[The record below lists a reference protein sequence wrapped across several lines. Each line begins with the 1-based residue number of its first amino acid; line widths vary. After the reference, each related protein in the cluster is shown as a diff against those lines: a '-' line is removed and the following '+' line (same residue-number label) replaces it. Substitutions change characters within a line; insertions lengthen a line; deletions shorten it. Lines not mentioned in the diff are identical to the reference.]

1 MWGTHVCRWLRP
13 QTGASSLIPLCH
25 PFSGHQGGGL
35 KPAPCPH
42 LPGTT
47 LFQASAMS
55 SYCSYGLQAGLPASL
70 PHSPFSRQQP
80 GASTQNETQS
90 ISLSLLSPEPRESL
104 SYLKQS
110 VNLCLISPSPTS
122 GPHHL
127 LPRHSLHP
135 PTLGLL
141 FLKYTRSLPP
151 QGLCIS
157 CSLCLECPSPDH

>member
-1 MWGTHVCRWLRP
+1 MAQIPNWGIILD
-13 QTGASSLIPLCH
+13 SSCH

-55 SYCSYGLQAGLPASL
+55 SYCSHGFQAGLPVSL
-70 PHSPFSRQQP
+70 PHSPFSTQQP

-90 ISLSLLSPEPRESL
+90 VSLFLLSPDPRESL
-104 SYLKQS
+104 SHCEQS

-127 LPRHSLHP
+127 LPGHSLHLL
-135 PTLGLL
+135 TLGLPVL
-141 FLKYTRSLPP
+141 RYTRSLPP
-151 QGLCIS
+151 QGLRIC
-157 CSLCLECPSPDH
+157 CSFCLECPSPDH